1 MDNKEDK
8 EDKDDKNDNKDYEDN
23 NDEEDNEEF
32 FLQIFKNDPIY
43 QLAKFGEA
51 SSLGTD
57 CYYIRTIGEFK
68 DGRTQFANK
77 KFRDP
82 ILI

>member
-51 SSLGTD
+51 SSMGTS
-57 CYYIRTIGEFK
+57 
-68 DGRTQFANK
+68 
-77 KFRDP
+77 
-82 ILI
+82 